1 MAKYLFAYVGGDQP
15 ESEEAGQAVMAAWTA
30 WFGSLGE
37 AAVDPGNPV
46 GASAAV
52 APDGSAG
59 AASAGVTGYSVVVAD
74 SLDAAVEI
82 AKGCPHLAA
91 NGRVEVYETIDVM

>member
-1 MAKYLFAYVGGDQP
+1 M
-15 ESEEAGQAVMAAWTA
+15 
-30 WFGSLGE
+30 
-37 AAVDPGNPV
+37 
-46 GASAAV
+46 
-52 APDGSAG
+52 
-59 AASAGVTGYSVVVAD
+59 TGYSVVVAD